1 MDIFDKIYVPTAKR
15 NAVPL
20 TSIADI
26 AFEKN
31 PNSITR
37 LNKDLYTTVTAYAQ
51 EGYLY
56 SQLNKDVVAKLQSLK
71 LPAGYTWKAAGE
83 TENQQRS
90 FSGFGAIL
98 LFTLFAFVAA
108 LILEFKSFKSCLIV
122 LSVIPLGF
130 MGGILALFSTGSPL
144 SFISII
150 GFIALVGIELKNSIL
165 MVDYTNYLRK
175 EGMPLDTAVATAGE
189 VRFIPIFLTTMT
201 AVASMIPLI
210 IQGSPLYRPLAL
222 VIVGG
227 LISSLLLSRILT
239 PVLYKLLPPKIA

>member
-1 MDIFDKIYVPTAKR
+1 M
-15 NAVPL
+15 
-20 TSIADI
+20 
-26 AFEKN
+26 
-31 PNSITR
+31 
-37 LNKDLYTTVTAYAQ
+37 
-51 EGYLY
+51 
-56 SQLNKDVVAKLQSLK
+56 LK
-71 LPAGYTWKAAGE
+71 
-83 TENQQRS
+83 
-90 FSGFGAIL
+90 
-98 LFTLFAFVAA
+98 
-108 LILEFKSFKSCLIV
+108 
-122 LSVIPLGF
+122 VIPLGF
-130 MGGILALFSTGSPL
+130 MGGILALFITGSPL